1 MTESNAQGSDSEPG
15 RPKLRRRVSGSRV
28 FQTGGMFSS
37 LRIVQFRLLWFGMLF
52 SMAAM
57 QMNMVSRS
65 WLAYDIT
72 GSGVAIG
79 LVALAMGIP
88 RFFIAPFGGV
98 AADRFDKRMLLVGTQ
113 IIRIGMALSVA
124 LLVTF
129 NMIEI
134 WHLMVV
140 GVFQG
145 LSASFM
151 MPARTAFISDL
162 VDDDELPNAIALDS
176 TGRNLNRVVAPALAG
191 VLIWF
196 FPALVFY
203 AIAGFYAIG
212 AMTILRLPP
221 SKPEKAPTQSVFR
234 DAAQGFGYLWSQ
246 KPLLV
251 LLGLSITVIFFGMP
265 FRSLLTVFQ
274 KDVFEVGPSALGIM
288 YTAIGI
294 GAITSSLLVAYLS
307 DSSKKQQI
315 LLGSGVGFGLSL
327 SVFAMSGSYIF
338 GLFMLVL
345 VGFASQMFLTMN
357 KTMLMIAADR
367 AYYGRIMSIYM
378 MGFSLMPI
386 ALLPMGASVDAFG
399 APSTVAAAGVMI
411 VAVIA
416 IAGTVQSIRNR
427 SRRALL
433 VPTESNYTGV
443 GD

>member
-1 MTESNAQGSDSEPG
+1 MSEVNSGDEEPAK
-15 RPKLRRRVSGSRV
+15 PTLTRRLARSSL
-28 FQTGGMFSS
+28 FQSGGMFSS
-37 LRIVQFRLLWFGMLF
+37 LRVVQFRMLWFGMLF

-79 LVALAMGIP
+79 LVALAMGVP

-98 AADRFDKRMLLVGTQ
+98 AADRFDKRSLLVGTQ
-113 IIRIGMALSVA
+113 IVRIGMSLAVA

-129 NMIEI
+129 NLIEI
-134 WHLMVV
+134 WHLMVI
-140 GVFQG
+140 GVFHG

-196 FPALVFY
+196 FPAAVFY
-203 AIAGFYAIG
+203 AIAAFYAVG
-212 AMTILRLPP
+212 ALTVLRLPG
-221 SKPEKAPTQSVFR
+221 SKPAEAPTQSVFR

-246 KPLLV
+246 RPLLV
-251 LLGLSITVIFFGMP
+251 LLGLSIAVIFFGMP

-274 KDVFEVGPSALGIM
+274 KDVFAVGPSALGIM
-288 YTAIGI
+288 YTAIGV
-294 GAITSSLLVAYLS
+294 GAITASLVVAYLA
-307 DSSKKQQI
+307 DSPRKQQI
-315 LLGSGVGFGLSL
+315 LMGSGVGFGLSL
-327 SVFAMSGSYIF
+327 SIFALSASYVF
-338 GLFMLVL
+338 GLVMLAL

-357 KTMLMIAADR
+357 KTMLMVAADR

-399 APSTVAAAGVMI
+399 APTTVATAGVAI
-411 VAVIA
+411 ISIIAVAGA
-416 IAGTVQSIRNR
+416 IQSVRNR
-427 SRRALL
+427 STKPIL
-433 VPTESNYTGV
+433 VATETKT
-443 GD
+443 

>member
-1 MTESNAQGSDSEPG
+1 MAGSTVNESRSG
-15 RPKLRRRVSGSRV
+15 RRRQALARRMSRSRL
-28 FQTGGMFSS
+28 FQSGGMFSS
-37 LRIVQFRLLWFGMLF
+37 LRVAQFRLLWFGMLF

-79 LVALAMGIP
+79 LVALSMGIP

-98 AADRFDKRMLLVGTQ
+98 AADRFDKRTLLVGTQ

-134 WHLMVV
+134 WHLMVI

-203 AIAGFYAIG
+203 AIAGFYVVG
-212 AMTILRLPP
+212 TLTILRLPESGP
-221 SKPEKAPTQSVFR
+221 AEAPQQGVFR

-246 KPLLV
+246 KPLMV
-251 LLGLSITVIFFGMP
+251 LLGLSVAVIFFGMP

-274 KDVFEVGPSALGIM
+274 KDVFDVGPSALGLM
-288 YTAIGI
+288 YTAIGV
-294 GAITSSLLVAYLS
+294 GAIASSLLVAYLS
-307 DSSKKQQI
+307 NSSKKQQI

-327 SVFAMSGSYIF
+327 SIFAVSGNYFF
-338 GLFMLVL
+338 GLVMLAI

-357 KTMLMIAADR
+357 KTLLMVATDR
-367 AYYGRIMSIYM
+367 AYYGRVMSIYM

-399 APSTVAAAGVMI
+399 APSTVATAGVVI
-411 VAVIA
+411 VAIIA
-416 IAGTVQSIRNR
+416 VAGTVQSIRNR
-427 SRRALL
+427 SRSALL
-433 VPTESNYTGV
+433 VPSESN
-443 GD
+443 

>member
-1 MTESNAQGSDSEPG
+1 
-15 RPKLRRRVSGSRV
+15 
-28 FQTGGMFSS
+28 MFKS
-37 LRIVQFRLLWFGMLF
+37 LHIYQFRILWFGMLF

-72 GSGVAIG
+72 GSGFAIG

-98 AADRFDKRMLLVGTQ
+98 AADRFEKRTLLVGTQ
-113 IIRIGMALSVA
+113 IVRIGMALSIA

-145 LSASFM
+145 LTASFM

-203 AIAGFYAIG
+203 AIAAFYAVG
-212 AMTILRLPP
+212 VFTILKLPE
-221 SKPEKAPTQSVFR
+221 SKPQEASTQSVFQ

-246 KPLLV
+246 KSLLI

-288 YTAIGI
+288 YTAIGVGAI
-294 GAITSSLLVAYLS
+294 GASLLVAYLS
-307 DSSKKQQI
+307 DSSRKQQI
-315 LLGSGVGFGLSL
+315 LLGSGVGFGVSL
-327 SVFAMSGSYIF
+327 SIFAMSGSYMF
-338 GLFMLVL
+338 GLMMLVI

-357 KTMLMIAADR
+357 KTMLMVASDR

-386 ALLPMGASVDAFG
+386 ALLPMGAAVDAIG
-399 APSTVAAAGVMI
+399 APTTVAAAGLMI
-411 VAVIA
+411 NTVIVVTGA
-416 IAGTVQSIRNR
+416 IQTFRNR
-427 SRRALL
+427 SRQALL
-433 VPTESNYTGV
+433 VPTKSNT
-443 GD
+443 